1 MHLNIAPNGVLQI
14 DDARI
19 VFRNFAGA
27 ATKFNRLGD
36 RNFAVVI
43 EDQETYDALINEVNE
58 HGVSWNIRVKPPRE
72 EGELPFITLA
82 VKVKFNDRGPNIYL
96 TSGGRTIELN
106 EDTIGM
112 LDNIDIARIDLDIRP
127 YDDVVS
133 GKPFRAAYLLSMHV
147 TQNVTDRFAS
157 RFRNEIEDDIPPFD

>member
-27 ATKFNRLGD
+27 ATKYNRQGD

-43 EDQETYDALINEVNE
+43 DDIEISDALLNDKNQY
-58 HGVSWNIRVKPPRE
+58 GVPWNVRKRE
-72 EGELPFITLA
+72 TEGDDMPFITLG
-82 VKVKFNDRGPNIYL
+82 VKVKFNDRGPNVHLI
-96 TSGGRTIELN
+96 SGNNDILLDE
-106 EDTIGM
+106 ESIAC
-112 LDNIDIARIDLDIRP
+112 LDNVDISRVDLDIRP

-133 GKPFRAAYLLSMHV
+133 GKPFRAAYLLSMRV
-147 TQNVTDRFAS
+147 FQNVTDRFATDYTP
-157 RFRNEIEDDIPPFD
+157 FPDNDVPPFD